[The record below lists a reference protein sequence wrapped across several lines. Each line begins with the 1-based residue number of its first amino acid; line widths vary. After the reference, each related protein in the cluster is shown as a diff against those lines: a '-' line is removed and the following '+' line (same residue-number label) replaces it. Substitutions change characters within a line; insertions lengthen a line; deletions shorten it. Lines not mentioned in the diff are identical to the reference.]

1 MNEKP
6 IGNVD
11 NHASVG
17 SQTNIYIQTMSGNIA
32 VPDKSS
38 TGHAAEQA
46 FDEQVLKLNRSAQA
60 LSDSLANK
68 DSRGKETKVQEF
80 NENVVRTIDLAKK
93 LSKPSADVSA
103 LIALAEEWE
112 ANVSKSGEDIETSGN
127 DIGLLFTNMKKAIR
141 DYVMTVLA
149 AHGDESCGGTDAIS
163 VYLEKSYNWHKKLK
177 TLLYDKTPRE
187 FYDFYVCNDLKYNG
201 KVIGG
206 ITAARIRSISNY
218 VIVSGTGGL
227 GKTMMMRHL
236 LLNAIDNYD
245 TLGLLPIFIPLK
257 EFGESTSD
265 LLEYIHSVVKQFN
278 VNITLAQLTSAL
290 TAGLCLLLFDG
301 MDEVKSSVSMRFFQG
316 LENLACSYP
325 NNCFVL
331 SSRPSRMFIGMNNFC
346 EMELQP
352 FSKMQALKMIDNFAF
367 SDGEEKIKE
376 NFRVRLDND
385 LWWSHKE
392 FAENPLLLTIMLMTF
407 EEYAEVPSKIHKF
420 YEKAFDTLAK
430 KHDDNKLLVR
440 EFKSGLS
447 KDEISELLAKICFL
461 SYKDENYEFT
471 EDEFK
476 NYLEHCRKSMSKV
489 VIADDFLQD
498 LYSNLCILLLDGG
511 KYRFVHR
518 SFQEYF
524 CALNIKRTFDKVSAD
539 KKAQLSKGLVA
550 FIDGRKVSDDK
561 VLEMLYDMAQEK
573 VDEFI
578 LVPKLEVLL
587 GLDGIGSDDGYWAFL
602 EKAFS
607 NLRCW
612 YEYHEYITRDEE
624 TDEVFDESYYDFAL
638 DSNGFVSSEIL
649 SFIIYNLLDQFDNV
663 DEVLDGTYYDNEIIM
678 AKVPKIIADFKQAEV
693 LDADR
698 CKKIDEPESNHEI
711 FEYPCFIKVGEDYW
725 FSVEAVRQNPE
736 QYSELLSVLGDDDFR
751 YKRLYY
757 TLIEFLTGLKSKQ
770 KATDDEW
777 TEEFIK

>member
-1 MNEKP
+1 MNETP

-32 VPDKSS
+32 VPDQSR
-38 TGHAAEQA
+38 TGQTAERA

-60 LSDSLANK
+60 LSDSLGNK
-68 DSRGKETKVQEF
+68 HSRGKETKVQEF
-80 NENVVRTIDLAKK
+80 NVNVAHTIALAKK
-93 LSKPSADVSA
+93 LSNPSGDVSA

-112 ANVSKSGEDIETSGN
+112 ASVSKSGEDIETSGN
-127 DIGLLFTNMKKAIR
+127 DIGLLFSKMKKAIR
-141 DYVMTVLA
+141 DYVMIVLA
-149 AHGDESCGGTDAIS
+149 AQGDENSTNTDAIR
-163 VYLEKSYNWHKKLK
+163 VYMDKAYNWHRKLK

-187 FYDFYVCNDLKYNG
+187 FYDFYVCNDLKYNE
-201 KVIGG
+201 KAIGS
-206 ITAARIRSISNY
+206 ITAARLRSISNY

-227 GKTMMMRHL
+227 GKTMMMHHL
-236 LLNAIDNYD
+236 LLNAIDNHD
-245 TLGLLPIFIPLK
+245 SLGLLPIFIPLK
-257 EFGESTSD
+257 EFGESTSN
-265 LLEYIHSVVKQFN
+265 LFEYIHSVVKQFN
-278 VNITLAQLTSAL
+278 VNVTLAQLTSAL
-290 TAGLCLLLFDG
+290 AAGLCLLLFDG
-301 MDEVKSSVSMRFFQG
+301 MDEVKSSVLMRFTQG
-316 LENLACSYP
+316 LESLACSYP

-331 SSRPSRMFIGMNNFC
+331 SSRPTRLFIGMNNFC

-367 SDGEEKIKE
+367 SDSEEKIKE
-376 NFRVRLDND
+376 NFRARLEND

-430 KHDDNKLLVR
+430 NHDDNKLLVR

-461 SYKDENYEFT
+461 SYKEEKYEFT

-476 NYLEHCRKSMSKV
+476 HYFERCRKNSPKAVS
-489 VIADDFLQD
+489 ADDFLQD
-498 LYSNLCILLLDGG
+498 LCGNLCILLLDGG

-539 KKAQLSKGLVA
+539 KKAQLSEGLTA
-550 FIDGRKVSDDK
+550 FFDGREASNDK

-578 LVPKLEVLL
+578 LVPKLEALL
-587 GLDGIGSDDGYWAFL
+587 DSNGNGVDDGYWAFL
-602 EKAFS
+602 DKAFS
-607 NLRCW
+607 TLRCW
-612 YEYHEYITRDEE
+612 HEYHECIE
-624 TDEVFDESYYDFAL
+624 TYEDTGEVCNESYYDFAL
-638 DSNGFVSSEIL
+638 DSDGLMLSEIL
-649 SFIIYNLLDQFDNV
+649 TFIIFNLLESFD
-663 DEVLDGTYYDNEIIM
+663 DEDDVFGGTYYENETIM

-698 CKKIDEPESNHEI
+698 RKQIDEPGSNRDI
-711 FEYPCFIKVGEDYW
+711 FEYPCFTKVGEDYW

-736 QYSELLSVLGDDDFR
+736 QYSELLSVLGNDDFR
-751 YKRLYY
+751 YKRLYFA
-757 TLIEFLTGLKSKQ
+757 LIEFLTGLKSKQ